1 VTECFIPEVATLG
14 WTLLASGAL
23 GASMSGSGTAVF
35 GIFDDAEAA
44 GIAKDTINAPFIAVY
59 EPVSRGVEIV

>member
-1 VTECFIPEVATLG
+1 
-14 WTLLASGAL
+14 
-23 GASMSGSGTAVF
+23 MSGSGTAVF

-59 EPVSRGVEIV
+59 EPVSSGVEIV